1 MPDAGIYNR
10 GAFSFPFFTYSSLEM
25 LASAPIASAPI
36 ASAPIAS
43 APIAS
48 APVASAPVA
57 SAPVASAPVASGPA
71 AHLKKDKII
80 SDLRELF
87 CKFKTPYLEERDGD
101 DENSSIQN
109 VDEVEESAKHIDKLF
124 MIVSGFIEA
133 RGAPPTTTDGSVTSV
148 YKVFEPLMK
157 ELRADPSLYEEMMHY
172 TKLDLRTYPFTLS
185 ARHINHLERD
195 GIQSLKRIVPNTLIN
210 TQWKE

>member
-10 GAFSFPFFTYSSLEM
+10 GAFSFPFFTYLSLEM
-25 LASAPIASAPI
+25 LTSAPVASG
-36 ASAPIAS
+36 
-43 APIAS
+43 
-48 APVASAPVA
+48 PVASAPVA
-57 SAPVASAPVASGPA
+57 SAPVPSGPVASAREASGPVPSGPIIDA
-71 AHLKKDKII
+71 KKEKII
-80 SDLRELF
+80 SNLRELF

-109 VDEVEESAKHIDKLF
+109 VHEVEESAKHIDNLF

-133 RGAPPTTTDGSVTSV
+133 KGASPTTTDGNVISV
-148 YKVFEPLMK
+148 YKVFEPIMK
-157 ELRADPSLYEEMMHY
+157 ELRANPSLYEEMMHY

-210 TQWKE
+210 TQEEE

>member
-1 MPDAGIYNR
+1 M
-10 GAFSFPFFTYSSLEM
+10 
-25 LASAPIASAPI
+25 
-36 ASAPIAS
+36 
-43 APIAS
+43 
-48 APVASAPVA
+48 
-57 SAPVASAPVASGPA
+57 
-71 AHLKKDKII
+71 
-80 SDLRELF
+80 
-87 CKFKTPYLEERDGD
+87 EERDGD

-133 RGAPPTTTDGSVTSV
+133 KGAPPTTTDGSITST

-157 ELRADPSLYEEMMHY
+157 ELQANPSLYEEMIHY

-210 TQWKE
+210 TQVEE